1 MLGIEGLQPAAGLE
15 GFETWDCTGYALE
28 NQEAKAAF
36 VSIRVGGVISV
47 NKACYRMW
55 GEPKACQVMFDP
67 QRRRIGLKPV
77 SPDVE
82 NSYDLSG
89 QQVQIPCKKLFDYYG
104 VTIARLMRYHDPK
117 VVDGVLV
124 IDL

>member
-1 MLGIEGLQPAAGLE
+1 MVGIEDLQPAAGLE
-15 GFETWDCTGYALE
+15 GFETWDRAVHAPE

-36 VSIRVGGVISV
+36 VSIRVGGIISV

-89 QQVQIPCKKLFDYYG
+89 QQVQMPGKKLFDYYG
-104 VTIARLMRYHDPK
+104 VTVTQRMRYHDP
-117 VVDGVLV
+117 
-124 IDL
+124 